1 VEDLTTT
8 QFFEGTKMK
17 IAAIIVL
24 VLSILFMNVWN
35 EHNWH
40 VLVLVFMGYAAGV
53 LMEKGIQKG

>member
-1 VEDLTTT
+1 
-8 QFFEGTKMK
+8 MK